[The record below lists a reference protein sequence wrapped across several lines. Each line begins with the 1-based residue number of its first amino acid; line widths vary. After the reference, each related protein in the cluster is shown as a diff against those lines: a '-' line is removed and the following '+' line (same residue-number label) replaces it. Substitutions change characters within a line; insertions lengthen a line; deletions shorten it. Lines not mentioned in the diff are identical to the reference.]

1 MLRIHAAIDFALK
14 YLCCLLFISMVGVAS
29 WQVIARY
36 VLNNPSTISE
46 ALLRFSLVW
55 LSMLAIAYVVG
66 QREHVSLTLLT
77 DKLTGHWKTFSSVL
91 MEVLFIIFAAVVLIY
106 GGVQAT
112 TNSMNQIYPLLGI
125 PKGYLYLSLPVSGA
139 LIIIYC
145 LNNCA
150 LIFKNKAS
158 TRSAIL

>member
-1 MLRIHAAIDFALK
+1 MLRIHAAMNFVLK

-36 VLNNPSTISE
+36 LLNNPSTISE

-77 DKLTGHWKTFSSVL
+77 DRLTGRWKAASDVL
-91 MEVLFIIFAAVVLIY
+91 TEILFILFATVVLIY
-106 GGVQAT
+106 GGVKVT
-112 TNSMNQIYPLLGI
+112 SNSMLQMYPLLGI
-125 PKGYLYLSLPVSGA
+125 AKGYLYLSLPVSGA

-150 LIFKNKAS
+150 LIIKKKVS
-158 TRSAIL
+158 TRSITL